1 MLFTFASQPALKKK
15 RAKHEEKLFSSL
27 CCPTDLYRAV
37 SAAASKLYRC
47 SAQSWPHEFTV
58 LSLFFFCVCVCVNFS
73 FTFCATQRARVLS
86 SHRCVKLHFT
96 NESTVLY
103 FGPFFVIVYFT

>member
-1 MLFTFASQPALKKK
+1 MSLAFDVVYLCFTACFKKK

-58 LSLFFFCVCVCVNFS
+58 LSLFLFFVCVCLCELF
-73 FTFCATQRARVLS
+73 FHVL
-86 SHRCVKLHFT
+86 RDT
-96 NESTVLY
+96 T
-103 FGPFFVIVYFT
+103 G